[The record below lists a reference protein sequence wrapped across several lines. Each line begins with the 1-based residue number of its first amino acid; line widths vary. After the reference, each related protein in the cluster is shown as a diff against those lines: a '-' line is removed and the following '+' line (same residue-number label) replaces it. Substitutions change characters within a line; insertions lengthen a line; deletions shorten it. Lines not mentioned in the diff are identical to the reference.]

1 MESVFSGTQ
10 PKCSLLLVCFGQN
23 LSKVTNYL
31 QWAKCCR
38 GNLGGKRPLFTNMDE
53 TSISFHYGQQKGLVV
68 WKHSLPPNRKHKKET
83 VKTEDA
89 KAHVSFLA
97 FFTHGPA
104 VQPKLP
110 QIFIGNKHKFTAK
123 LLKEP
128 TYSRRF
134 FLWREESSWNNAV
147 LMKKAMSQLMKKLK
161 EHVGT
166 YQVILVLDSAR
177 CHLHPS
183 IRQLATRLGIRLLH
197 VPARLTWLLQP
208 ADTHGF
214 GRMKQRLRKKWLDLC
229 VKSSSGEVSHSDW
242 MSALFKVVRKLLCEV
257 QWQHAFGSDG
267 LLDEN
272 KVNPRILTELGW
284 SGPKSVS
291 SDILTQDQLSVVLPR
306 RTKVDRA
313 SFSKWAMPKAGPEP
327 KPKPKAKAKAKA
339 TPEGPIASRT
349 SKKKAVVL
357 D

>member
-68 WKHSLPPNRKHKKET
+68 WKHSLPPNRKHKTET

-134 FLWREESSWNNAV
+134 FPWREESSWNNAV

-339 TPEGPIASRT
+339 TPEGPIASCT